1 MTAPSLPWQTC
12 KSLARAAWTRTRALA
27 HPTIEHA
34 AVTTGID
41 RSHLSRWES
50 ERCDHPAPLAALWS
64 RDLVPDPE
72 LDALIEQLRADRAGQ
87 RQRAVLATPEGALGA
102 TMQRATTMLS
112 GGIHALLDGHVSPDE
127 WLALRPELAAL
138 ATMIRRT
145 LRAWDAADAG
155 AEVLPMKRTGSAR

>member
-64 RDLVPDPE
+64 RDLVPDAE

-87 RQRAVLATPEGALGA
+87 RQREVLATPEGALGA

-112 GGIHALLDGHVSPDE
+112 GGIHALLDGHVSAE
-127 WLALRPELAAL
+127 ERLTLRPELAAL

-155 AEVLPMKRTGSAR
+155 ADVVPLKRTGSAR

>member
-1 MTAPSLPWQTC
+1 MAPSLPWQTC

-64 RDLVPDPE
+64 RDLVPDAE

-87 RQRAVLATPEGALGA
+87 RQRDVLATPEGALGA
-102 TMQRATTMLS
+102 TMQRATSML
-112 GGIHALLDGHVSPDE
+112 
-127 WLALRPELAAL
+127 
-138 ATMIRRT
+138 
-145 LRAWDAADAG
+145 
-155 AEVLPMKRTGSAR
+155 